1 MRTSAPGLDEHRG
14 AGQHALNTSD
24 CFRLRRVALRSRQGS
39 WRRHYA
45 FTLAIEGVTA
55 AW

>member
-24 CFRLRRVALRSRQGS
+24 CFRLRRLRYGADRAPGADTTPSRS
-39 WRRHYA
+39 PSK
-45 FTLAIEGVTA
+45 E
-55 AW
+55 